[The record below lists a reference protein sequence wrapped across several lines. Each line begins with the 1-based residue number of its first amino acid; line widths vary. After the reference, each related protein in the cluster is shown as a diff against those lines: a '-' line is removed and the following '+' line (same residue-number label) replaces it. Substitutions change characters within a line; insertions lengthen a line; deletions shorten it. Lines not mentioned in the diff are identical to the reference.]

1 MSRQDRT
8 AVQVWLT
15 SEEEEELARLFGEG
29 GVRSAVDAG
38 ISAAHHEQ
46 QMRAL
51 FGDLIRTRID
61 LTARE
66 LRLNRVA
73 VRTVIENGKA
83 FIRTL
88 EQQLRDRTE
97 ANDNTFTLTL
107 RGYLDI
113 ERRKVEEFQSLLD
126 RLPSLEA

>member
-29 GVRSAVDAG
+29 GVRAAVEAG

-51 FGDLIRTRID
+51 FGELIRTRID

-126 RLPSLEA
+126 HLPSLEA